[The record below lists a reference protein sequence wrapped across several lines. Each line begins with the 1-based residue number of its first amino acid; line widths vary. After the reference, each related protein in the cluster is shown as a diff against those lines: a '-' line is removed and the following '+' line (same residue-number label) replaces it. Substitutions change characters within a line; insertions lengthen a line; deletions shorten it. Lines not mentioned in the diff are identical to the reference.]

1 MYISEILIKNYRS
14 FGNNPFKMDLRKF
27 TTIIGENNV
36 GKTNLLESIGLIL
49 SQEITMFK
57 KRMLHLEDINYKTRA
72 DFIEQ
77 ILNKDIYAEEV
88 EFPEVRIDLTFKEM
102 NETQLAIVGDW
113 FSSKEMDQAK
123 LTYSFKPSS
132 KFNQIQWVKEQRQ
145 KIDEIK
151 INNIKITKKDLYIYI
166 DFPIKS
172 YHYTIYGGLNSSNIV
187 DPYFLSMLKIETLD
201 ALRDAKRE
209 LIANGEYKLLYKILN
224 QGHEDSYE
232 DIKEVLSSLE
242 EKLKTNQKL
251 NEIKTTL
258 VSQLDKISLEYS
270 GGNNIDFNFT
280 NVETSEILKKLSL
293 IYGQDPI
300 TIDRNGLGR
309 NNLLYISLIL
319 SHLSPDE
326 KESTFF
332 RVVGIE
338 EPEAHLHPHLQK
350 HLAANIELI
359 NEARDDLQII
369 LTSHSTHITSTLNS
383 KNTVVL
389 YKHEGENKKHYITD
403 GFGDNAKDKTHLHY
417 LEKYLDA
424 TNSSM
429 FYARRIILVEGI
441 AEQIIVPALF
451 SLKYGKTLDSFG
463 CNIINVNGVAFKHFL
478 EIIKNGYFIKCGVLT
493 DGDISK
499 KTENRARNLR
509 EEYEEYYKT
518 IKISINK
525 DTFEKELIESN
536 KNGSGKDILI
546 RALKSTRPQK
556 GKGLEKE
563 IDEKEI
569 MVNDFFDLIE
579 DYKSEFAFNLTA
591 ELKNVKKSDF
601 EIPQY
606 INEIFEFIKES
617 GTN

>member
-14 FGNNPFKMDLRKF
+14 FGNNPFKIDLRKF
-27 TTIIGENNV
+27 TTIIGANNV

-57 KRMLHLEDINYKTRA
+57 KRMLHLEDINYKTRVE
-72 DFIEQ
+72 FLNQ
-77 ILNKDIYAEEV
+77 ILNEDIYAEKV
-88 EFPEVRIDLTFKEM
+88 EFPEVRVELTFKEM
-102 NETQLAIVGDW
+102 SETQLAIVGDW
-113 FSSKEMDQAK
+113 FSNKEMNQAK
-123 LTYSFKPSS
+123 LTYLFKPSS
-132 KFNQIQWVKEQRQ
+132 KFDQKQWIKKQRQ
-145 KIDEIK
+145 KIAEIRK
-151 INNIKITKKDLYIYI
+151 DDSKITNEDLLIYI

-172 YHYTIYGGLNSSNIV
+172 YHYIIYGGLNPSNIV
-187 DPYFLSMLKIETLD
+187 DPYFLSMLKLETLD

-232 DIKEVLSSLE
+232 DIKEVLSSLD

-251 NEIKTTL
+251 NEIKSTL
-258 VSQLDKISLEYS
+258 VSQLDKISLEHS
-270 GGNNIDFNFT
+270 GGNNIDFSFT
-280 NVETSEILKKLSL
+280 KVETGEILKKLSL

-319 SHLSPDE
+319 SHLSPEENKD
-326 KESTFF
+326 TFF

-369 LTSHSTHITSTLNS
+369 LTSHSTHITSALNS
-383 KNTVVL
+383 ENTVVL
-389 YKHEGENKKHYITD
+389 YKHGNENKKHYITD
-403 GFGDNAKDKTHLHY
+403 GFGQNAKDKKHLHY

-451 SLKYGKTLDSFG
+451 SLKYGKTLESFG

-493 DGDISK
+493 DGDFGK
-499 KTENRARNLR
+499 KTENRASNLS
-509 EEYEEYYKT
+509 EEYKENSDT

-536 KNGSGKDILI
+536 KNGSKKDVLI
-546 RALKSTRPQK
+546 KSLKSTRPQK
-556 GKGLEKE
+556 GKEFEQKIGEQE
-563 IDEKEI
+563 IV
-569 MVNDFFDLIE
+569 VNEFFDLIE
-579 DYKSEFAFNLTA
+579 VYKSEFAFNLSD
-591 ELKNVKKSDF
+591 ELKNVKKTDF
-601 EIPQY
+601 EIP
-606 INEIFEFIKES
+606 
-617 GTN
+617 